1 VIVIFHSHHVGCE
14 GGDLVS
20 LLGWGARR
28 IRGDWS
34 KLWGGMVVGVAA
46 KCISVDLTRWQ
57 LVVHCKAAVAIA
69 IYQLFE
75 DPPTFD
81 EVLCFGTSPAR
92 LPSLADRSRS

>member
-1 VIVIFHSHHVGCE
+1 VIVIFHSHHVDCE

-20 LLGWGARR
+20 LLGRGARR

-57 LVVHCKAAVAIA
+57 LGGPLQGSGSNSH
-69 IYQLFE
+69 L
-75 DPPTFD
+75 PTF
-81 EVLCFGTSPAR
+81 
-92 LPSLADRSRS
+92 